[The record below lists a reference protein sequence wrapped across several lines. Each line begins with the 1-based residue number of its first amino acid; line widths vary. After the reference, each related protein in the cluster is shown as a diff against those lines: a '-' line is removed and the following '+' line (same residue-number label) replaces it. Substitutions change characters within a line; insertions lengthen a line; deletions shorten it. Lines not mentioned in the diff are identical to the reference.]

1 MIFNNNYSNLNNQ
14 HIKCITTRLIV
25 IDNAPLTALFRNC
38 PLLKELSFN
47 TMCCWLGF
55 IKGALSSLRIFL
67 SIESLF
73 KMMKNAFYL
82 TSKALFV
89 LKIFQFLSSKRL
101 D

>member
-1 MIFNNNYSNLNNQ
+1 MIFNNNYSNLKNQ

-25 IDNAPLTALFRNC
+25 IDSAPLMALFRNC
-38 PLLKELSFN
+38 PLLKDLNFN
-47 TMCCWLGF
+47 TMCCWLSL
-55 IKGALSSLRIFL
+55 IKGALSSLSIFL

-89 LKIFQFLSSKRL
+89 LKIFKFLS
-101 D
+101 